1 MMWKTTYLFLDGSEM
16 LGWRYTSIESA
27 YRVATE
33 ALTSGKNPTMI
44 GFKVTKEVRP

>member
-27 YRVATE
+27 YRVSTE

-44 GFKVTKEVRP
+44 GFKVTKEVTH

>member
-27 YRVATE
+27 YMVATE

-44 GFKVTKEVRP
+44 GFKVTKEVTH